1 MNKKLFIAMAV
12 ALGVS
17 ETAFADNPFLMC
29 QPATGLMRLLLNLLQ
44 QES

>member
-17 ETAFADNPFLMC
+17 ETAFADNPFS
-29 QPATGLMRLLLNLLQ
+29 
-44 QES
+44 ESRALAFSAN